1 MKKVIIA
8 MSIVFGLALG
18 GVFHIASFIDVTP
31 EVVACDM
38 GKGKGSAEGGG
49 TSDDAGT
56 ET

>member
-1 MKKVIIA
+1 VKKVIIA